1 MLVSSRMKKNPV
13 TVSPTDRL
21 ADAETRMNSGNFRHL
36 PVVQDG
42 KLVGMLSDA
51 DLRAHQ
57 GHLGETRVNAVM
69 VTDAFTV
76 APEAPLEQ
84 AAEVLLERKIGGLPV
99 VKDGALVGIITTTD
113 ILSAFVELLGVA
125 EENTRRLDVLL
136 DPTGEYDLAHAVD
149 AIQNSGGEVLGLG
162 TYRQNW
168 GEQRIFYLVLRA
180 EQTQKVADELGTK
193 GFQVLG
199 VY

>member
-1 MLVSSRMKKNPV
+1 MLVSSRMKKAPA
-13 TVSPTDRL
+13 TVSPADLL
-21 ADAETRMNSGNFRHL
+21 AEAEARMNTGNFRHL
-36 PVVQDG
+36 PVAQDG
-42 KLVGMLSDA
+42 KLVGMLSDK

-57 GHLGETRVNAVM
+57 GHLAEIRVNAVM
-69 VTDAFTV
+69 VAEPFTV
-76 APEAPLEQ
+76 APDAPLEL
-84 AAEVLLERKIGGLPV
+84 AAQILLERKIGGLPV

-113 ILSAFVELLGVA
+113 ILDAFVELLGVA
-125 EENTRRLDVLL
+125 ERNSRRVDLMLDSSG
-136 DPTGEYDLAHAVD
+136 DYDLAHAVD

-180 EQTQKVADELGTK
+180 EQTQKVADELAGK